1 MSIVEEELELS
12 ASVSPGE
19 TIPEDAFYTAE
30 VVAVAAAH
38 GAHDAYFSFLPT
50 VLPLLIDKLA
60 LNTTQAGL
68 LSACTQIPNLVQ
80 PLIGYLA
87 DHKNLRIL
95 VILAP
100 TLSGIL
106 VSLVGIAPSF
116 STAVLLLV
124 LAGFSTAGF
133 HSIAPA
139 MVGAKA
145 GSKVGRGMGF
155 FMVGGELGFGIGPLV
170 AVAVIGALT
179 LSGLPWLMTL
189 GMLASVILYFRLK
202 DTSTVRPAHS
212 AVGLPWREALRQMR
226 GLMLPVMAIIFITAF
241 LNVNIVNY
249 LPVFLSREGVGFA
262 LAGASLSVVE
272 LSGTLGVFMMSLFSD
287 RLGQRTVALAGT
299 LFSTAFAAGF
309 LLLEGWMRLVMLGGV
324 GISSF
329 VANPAFLAMVQTQFK
344 DNRSLANGVYMAS
357 SFILRSVA
365 LVIVGALADH
375 FGMRPVFAGSAA
387 AALLAV
393 PLIFLL
399 PKQ

>member
-1 MSIVEEELELS
+1 
-12 ASVSPGE
+12 
-19 TIPEDAFYTAE
+19 
-30 VVAVAAAH
+30 VAAAH

-50 VLPLLIDKLA
+50 VLPLLIEKLA

-226 GLMLPVMAIIFITAF
+226 GLMLPVMAIIFITGF

-272 LSGTLGVFMMSLFSD
+272 LSGTLGVFVMSLYSD

-309 LLLEGWMRLVMLGGV
+309 LLLEGWMRLVMLVGV

>member
-1 MSIVEEELELS
+1 
-12 ASVSPGE
+12 
-19 TIPEDAFYTAE
+19 
-30 VVAVAAAH
+30 
-38 GAHDAYFSFLPT
+38 
-50 VLPLLIDKLA
+50 
-60 LNTTQAGL
+60 
-68 LSACTQIPNLVQ
+68 
-80 PLIGYLA
+80 
-87 DHKNLRIL
+87 
-95 VILAP
+95 
-100 TLSGIL
+100 
-106 VSLVGIAPSF
+106 
-116 STAVLLLV
+116 
-124 LAGFSTAGF
+124 
-133 HSIAPA
+133 
-139 MVGAKA
+139 
-145 GSKVGRGMGF
+145 
-155 FMVGGELGFGIGPLV
+155 
-170 AVAVIGALT
+170 
-179 LSGLPWLMTL
+179 
-189 GMLASVILYFRLK
+189 
-202 DTSTVRPAHS
+202 
-212 AVGLPWREALRQMR
+212 MR

-309 LLLEGWMRLVMLGGV
+309 LLLEGWMHLVMLVGV